1 MKKRILSGLL
11 LLVLFPFG
19 LLAQTTCSEQ
29 LRVAQRRYD
38 EGLLDDIP
46 KLLSGC
52 LENGFSKEEKM
63 NAYKLLIQTYLYSD
77 ATAMADQT
85 MVAFLR
91 DFPEYKIAGNDPKEF
106 VLLHKSYRTEP
117 IMNIELV
124 GGGNF
129 SSPQVREYFGVESLS
144 NETADYEA
152 LFGFNVGVNYVDRL
166 YQDFDFSAG
175 VLFRFQKYGYTN
187 AVYSHSEVWA
197 TFTEMQIGAPVSA
210 RYNFKVFGVRGH
222 AFLGVEPCYRLS
234 TSVDFSRILS
244 GGADPITGTVSLNE
258 MRKKFDINPI
268 LGVGG
273 FFNIGSAKFK
283 ANAKLRFAT
292 ISSTTNELRYSRPD
306 LIEKFYYIDDNILVH
321 ELSVS
326 VAYII
331 SVYNPKKIH

>member
-1 MKKRILSGLL
+1 MKKLILCALL
-11 LLVLFPFG
+11 LLVLYPFG
-19 LLAQTTCSEQ
+19 LLAQTSCSEQ
-29 LRVAQRRYD
+29 LRVAQRRFD

-52 LENGFSKEEKM
+52 LESGFSKEEKM

-91 DFPEYKIAGNDPKEF
+91 DFPEYKIANNDPKEF

-124 GGGNF
+124 GGGNLSLPKVKEF
-129 SSPQVREYFGVESLS
+129 FGVENLS
-144 NETADYEA
+144 NETANYEA
-152 LFGFNVGVNYVDRL
+152 LFGFNVGANYVDKL
-166 YQDFDFSAG
+166 YREFDFSAG

-187 AVYSHSEVWA
+187 NVYSHTELWA
-197 TFTEMQIGAPVSA
+197 TFTELQIGVPISA
-210 RYNFKVFGVRGH
+210 RYNFKVYGVRGH
-222 AFLGVEPCYRLS
+222 AFLGVESCYRLS
-234 TSVDFSRILS
+234 TSVDFSRIIS
-244 GGADPITGTVSLNE
+244 GGADPISGTVSLNE

-292 ISSTTNELRYSRPD
+292 ISATTNELRYSRPD
-306 LIEKFYYIDDNILVH
+306 LVEKFYYIDDNIFVH
-321 ELSVS
+321 ELSLS

-331 SVYNPKKIH
+331 SIYNPKKIH

>member
-1 MKKRILSGLL
+1 MKKLILCALL
-11 LLVLFPFG
+11 LLVLYPFG
-19 LLAQTTCSEQ
+19 LGAQTSCSEQ

-52 LENGFSKEEKM
+52 LENGFSKEEKK

-77 ATAMADQT
+77 ETVKADET
-85 MVAFLR
+85 MVAFLKE
-91 DFPEYKIAGNDPKEF
+91 FPEYKIAINDPKEF

-124 GGGNF
+124 GGGNI
-129 SSPQVREYFGVESLS
+129 SLPKVSEYFGVENLS
-144 NETADYEA
+144 NETANYEA
-152 LFGFNVGVNYVDRL
+152 LFGVNVGANYVDRL

-187 AVYSHSEVWA
+187 NVYSHTEVLA
-197 TFTEMQIGAPVSA
+197 TFTELQIGVPISA
-210 RYNFKVFGVRGH
+210 RYNFKVYGVRGQV
-222 AFLGVEPCYRLS
+222 FLGVEPSYRLS
-234 TSVDFSRILS
+234 TSVDFSRIVS
-244 GGADPITGTVSLNE
+244 GVPDPFTGTVSLNE

-292 ISSTTNELRYSRPD
+292 ISATTNELRYSRPD
-306 LIEKFYYIDDNILVH
+306 LVEKFYYIDDNILVH
-321 ELSVS
+321 ELSLS

-331 SVYNPKKIH
+331 SIYNPKKIH